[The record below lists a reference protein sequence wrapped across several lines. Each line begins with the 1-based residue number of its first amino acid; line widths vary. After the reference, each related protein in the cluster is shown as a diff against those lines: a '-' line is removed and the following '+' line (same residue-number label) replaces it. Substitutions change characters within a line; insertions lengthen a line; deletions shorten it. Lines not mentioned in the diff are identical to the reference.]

1 MSNYMKRIVGGSF
14 FIFFIAILSSII
26 SFFIRILLANNLTLE
41 EYGLFYAVFVF
52 VSFFALF
59 RNFGLGAA
67 LIKHVPEFK
76 VKEKFDTIKSTIFI
90 TSSLRICISVVFG
103 ILFYV
108 LSDFLATYY
117 FHNETASLILKFL
130 AVFFI
135 LSVFIDITKNLFEAF
150 QKPFWFPLVDFS
162 KNIFLL
168 TFILLFFYFGIGLF
182 APVLSHVLISFVIPL
197 IFLPIV
203 LSLFK
208 FSKYKFV
215 LSKELTKKL
224 FLFGLPFVLIS
235 MAGIFIAQIDTLL
248 LTYFRTL
255 EEVGIYNVVLPFS
268 LILLQFSSAI
278 SVILFPMVSEFW
290 AKGQRDKLV
299 SAVNALYKYSFA
311 FIVPLGFLVFS
322 FTPSL
327 LNLFFGEEYVVG
339 TLAMRILLIGVI
351 MYTVANVNQYVLA
364 GIGKPKVTAKIV
376 TVVALFNFFGNLLLI
391 PIYGIVGAALMTTLS
406 YFLSLI
412 LSLVYLR
419 KFIHLKVSISSWF
432 KIFLS
437 GVIIVF
443 IVYLLKKLFT
453 FNIWIELIFFSVV
466 ALFIYLICLFVFRVV
481 NLLEIKR
488 LFHKI
493 IG

>member
-1 MSNYMKRIVGGSF
+1 
-14 FIFFIAILSSII
+14 
-26 SFFIRILLANNLTLE
+26 
-41 EYGLFYAVFVF
+41 
-52 VSFFALF
+52 
-59 RNFGLGAA
+59 
-67 LIKHVPEFK
+67 
-76 VKEKFDTIKSTIFI
+76 
-90 TSSLRICISVVFG
+90 
-103 ILFYV
+103 
-108 LSDFLATYY
+108 
-117 FHNETASLILKFL
+117 
-130 AVFFI
+130 
-135 LSVFIDITKNLFEAF
+135 
-150 QKPFWFPLVDFS
+150 
-162 KNIFLL
+162 
-168 TFILLFFYFGIGLF
+168 
-182 APVLSHVLISFVIPL
+182 
-197 IFLPIV
+197 
-203 LSLFK
+203 
-208 FSKYKFV
+208 
-215 LSKELTKKL
+215 
-224 FLFGLPFVLIS
+224 